1 MGLEQA
7 GVTLPTESRPIGE
20 PVREAEAE
28 SSELDAQSL
37 YFREIGRFPLLTADD
52 EKELARRV
60 QDGDQWARQ
69 RMVECNL
76 RLVVKIAMRYSQRG
90 MAVMDLVEEG
100 NLGLIRAVEK
110 FDPEKGFRFSTYG
123 TWWIRQAIERGIM
136 NQGRSVRFPIHV
148 AKTLNRYQSTARRL
162 SQELNQ
168 AATPEQVAT
177 ELNEDPRAVRELM
190 EQAGDAISLDVSYG
204 EEGGAALVET
214 LSAPDGDPAADLEEP
229 LPMAELTE
237 HMEHLSEREREVL
250 VLRFGLGGREQATL
264 EEVGERIGITRE
276 RVRQIQIK
284 ALGRLHKLLGA
295 PGEAPTKARL
305 SA

>member
-1 MGLEQA
+1 MGLEHV
-7 GVTLPTESRPIGE
+7 GVPLSPESRPIGE
-20 PVREAEAE
+20 PTREVEDE
-28 SSELDAQSL
+28 SGEFDAQSL
-37 YFREIGRFPLLTADD
+37 YFREIGRYPLLTADE

-60 QDGDQWARQ
+60 QAGDQWARQ

-76 RLVVKIAMRYSQRG
+76 RLVVKLAMRYSQRG
-90 MAVMDLVEEG
+90 MAVMDLIEEG

-148 AKTLNRYQSTARRL
+148 AKALNRYQSTARRL

-168 AATPEQVAT
+168 TATPEQVAT
-177 ELNEDPRAVRELM
+177 ELNEDPRAVRDLM

-237 HMEHLSEREREVL
+237 HMGQLSEREREVL
-250 VLRFGLGGREQATL
+250 TLRFGLGGHEQATL

-284 ALGRLHKLLGA
+284 ALGRLHALLGA

>member
-7 GVTLPTESRPIGE
+7 STTFPADPRPIGE
-20 PVREAEAE
+20 PVRETEE
-28 SSELDAQSL
+28 VTGDFDAQSL
-37 YFREIGRFPLLTADD
+37 YFREIGRYPLLTADE
-52 EKELARRV
+52 EKALARRV
-60 QDGDQWARQ
+60 QAGDQWARQ
-69 RMVECNL
+69 RLVECNL

-90 MAVMDLVEEG
+90 LAVMDLVEEG

-148 AKTLNRYQSTARRL
+148 AKALNRYQSTARRL
-162 SQELNQ
+162 GQELNQ
-168 AATPEQVAT
+168 AATPEQVAA
-177 ELNEDPRAVRELM
+177 ELDEDPRTVRELM
-190 EQAGDAISLDVSYG
+190 EQANDAISLDVSYG
-204 EEGGAALVET
+204 EEEGTALIDT
-214 LSAPDGDPAADLEEP
+214 LRAPDGDPAADLEEP
-229 LPMAELTE
+229 LPMTELNE
-237 HMEHLSEREREVL
+237 QMAQLSEREREVL
-250 VLRFGLGGREQATL
+250 SLRFGLGGHEQATL

-284 ALGRLHKLLGA
+284 ALGRLHGMLGA